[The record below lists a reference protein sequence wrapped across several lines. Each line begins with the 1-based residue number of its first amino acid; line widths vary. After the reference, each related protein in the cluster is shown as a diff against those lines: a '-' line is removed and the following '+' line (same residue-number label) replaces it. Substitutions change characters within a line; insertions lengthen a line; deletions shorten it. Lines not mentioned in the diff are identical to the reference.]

1 MTNGWKLAFE
11 PGDDSS
17 ILSIRASLGSCASGK
32 LLACH
37 AIEAGSIPVGPA
49 NLGAT
54 GQRLVALL
62 VNLVV
67 VPGLCPV
74 LLAARQPDSQSG
86 NIGSIPIRDAK
97 YRLEVSSAS
106 PNCHS
111 QTWTFKNR
119 KRNRT
124 GAPDLL

>member
-1 MTNGWKLAFE
+1 MTDGRKLAFE

-54 GQRLVALL
+54 GQRLVALFVKTRSL
-62 VNLVV
+62 PGF
-67 VPGLCPV
+67 VPV
-74 LLAARQPDSQSG
+74 
-86 NIGSIPIRDAK
+86 
-97 YRLEVSSAS
+97 
-106 PNCHS
+106 
-111 QTWTFKNR
+111 F
-119 KRNRT
+119 
-124 GAPDLL
+124 